1 VSLVHN
7 DGMRTFGVEEELLI
21 VDPADGR
28 PLPLAGE
35 LLAVSRTAAG
45 TLSVVGDPV
54 LAVEFKQEQIEVQ
67 TCPCSSL
74 DGLLEEIRRGRDAAD
89 AGARA
94 VGARVAALATSPLP
108 TATHTTRGP
117 RYAAMMDGFGLTA
130 REQLTCGLHVHVSVG
145 SDEEGVAVLD
155 RIRIWLPVLAALSA
169 NSPFWNGADTGYAS
183 YRTQA
188 WGRWPTAG
196 PVELFG
202 SAARYHSL
210 IAGYIASGVLL
221 DEGMVHFDARLS
233 RKHATVEVRVTDV
246 CLYAEDA
253 VLIAGLVRALVETA
267 AREWR
272 QGIPPRPVPAALLR
286 LALWRAS
293 RSGINGDLLH
303 PVDNRPQ
310 PVPDIIDALLC
321 HVRGAL
327 ADSGDLHRVRSGL
340 AAIMRRGTGERR
352 QRATLARTGKLSAV
366 VADAIRSSRRSQ
378 PLGGS
383 PASAGILST
392 G

>member
-1 VSLVHN
+1 
-7 DGMRTFGVEEELLI
+7 
-21 VDPADGR
+21 
-28 PLPLAGE
+28 
-35 LLAVSRTAAG
+35 
-45 TLSVVGDPV
+45 
-54 LAVEFKQEQIEVQ
+54 
-67 TCPCSSL
+67 
-74 DGLLEEIRRGRDAAD
+74 
-89 AGARA
+89 
-94 VGARVAALATSPLP
+94 
-108 TATHTTRGP
+108 
-117 RYAAMMDGFGLTA
+117 MMDAFGLTA
-130 REQLTCGLHVHVSVG
+130 REQLTCGLHVHVSVD

-221 DEGMVHFDARLS
+221 SA
-233 RKHATVEVRVTDV
+233 V

-303 PVDNRPQ
+303 PVDGRPQ
-310 PVPDIIDALLC
+310 PAPEIIEALLS
-321 HVRGAL
+321 HVRDTLGN
-327 ADSGDLHRVRSGL
+327 SGDLRRVRCGL
-340 AAIMRRGTGERR
+340 AGWLPSCGGEPVKASNAPRTHAR
-352 QRATLARTGKLSAV
+352 THARTGKLSAV

-383 PASAGILST
+383 PAGAGILST
-392 G
+392 GRVTKAQPRHTTTNCPPPQQSEACLEVVA

>member
-1 VSLVHN
+1 MSLVHN

-35 LLAVSRTAAG
+35 LLASSRTAAG

-54 LAVEFKQEQIEVQ
+54 LAVEFKREQIEVQ

-74 DGLLEEIRRGRDAAD
+74 DGLLGEIRRGRDAAD
-89 AGARA
+89 AAARA

-108 TATHTTRGP
+108 TVTHTTRGP

-221 DEGMVHFDARLS
+221 DEGMVYFDARLS
-233 RKHATVEVRVTDV
+233 RKYPTVEVRVSDV

-272 QGIPPRPVPAALLR
+272 QGIPPCPVPAALLR

-310 PVPDIIDALLC
+310 PAPDIIEALLN
-321 HVRGAL
+321 HVRAAL

-340 AAIMRRGTGERR
+340 AAIMRRGTGEGR

-366 VADAIRSSRRSQ
+366 VTDAIRSSRRSQ

-383 PASAGILST
+383 PAGAGILSA